1 MFPPVHITTIMWKSF
16 LIISVLVFCT
26 ACQEACE
33 KSVENVNEDNQCDS
47 KMKNNFINKVKMM
60 KIAQN
65 VMMPQ
70 VGYGTWKVMG
80 DDPIY
85 KVDYCILSTNNR
97 NLFRY

>member
-1 MFPPVHITTIMWKSF
+1 MWKSF

-33 KSVENVNEDNQCDS
+33 KSDDDQCDS
-47 KMKNNFINKVKMM
+47 RMKNNFMNKIKMI

-70 VGYGTWKVMG
+70 VGYGTWKIMG

-85 KVDYCILSTNNR
+85 KVDYCI
-97 NLFRY
+97 